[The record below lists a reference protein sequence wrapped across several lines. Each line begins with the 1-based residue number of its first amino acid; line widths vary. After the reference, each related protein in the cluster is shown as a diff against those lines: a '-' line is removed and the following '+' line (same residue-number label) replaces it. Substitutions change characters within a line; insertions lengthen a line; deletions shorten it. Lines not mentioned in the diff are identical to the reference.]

1 MRVPLSS
8 LPPTIFETF
17 PRPLKKQFYLATTVT
32 SANSSPFNRR
42 SIMSTST
49 PPSFTEYKIQS
60 ALPPAPSKVSDRQA
74 LLTTSVLD
82 LFAGFPSK
90 RKLSLWTDDA
100 VFSDSITIATGRKQY
115 EAQWYGLKATM
126 SDIIQEEV
134 AIKKVGNPM
143 ELHLKTK
150 YKVKAVG
157 KEQVI
162 DSTVLVHTTDEGEG
176 AKITKVEDKWGGT
189 APPEGF
195 FAKAMRNLNSV
206 TVPGMVS
213 VPKSIEEEEGTA

>member
-1 MRVPLSS
+1 MRVPLSP

-17 PRPLKKQFYLATTVT
+17 PRPLKKQFYFAARVI
-32 SANSSPFNRR
+32 SADSSPFNRR
-42 SIMSTST
+42 FTMSAST

-90 RKLSLWTDDA
+90 RKLSLWTDGA
-100 VFSDSITIATGRKQY
+100 VFSDPITIATGRKQY

-162 DSTVLVHTTDEGEG
+162 ESTVLMHTTDEGEG

-206 TVPGMVS
+206 TVPGVVS
-213 VPKSIEEEEGTA
+213 VPKSIEEEEGTT